1 MNETMNATPTTSEIP
16 TQEDLNRVK
25 DTLVQHSQHVLCEKA
40 FQNVDYEPGLMS
52 AVVGPTGVGK
62 TTLLTI
68 LAEKLK
74 LKFPSASPGDI
85 PVVSTYMEASEEGT
99 FNWKNFYRHGL
110 LPHLNA
116 PLDQELS
123 VNSGNPAVPSHRRT
137 KDDLRNLVASNLRQ
151 RNTRVILIDEAHHV
165 ALGRPAPIML
175 QQLEVLKSF
184 ATTCK
189 VHLVLCGPYQ
199 LMSSISLN
207 PQLARRITVVHFPR
221 YTYRQKDLQKFYD
234 ALCALVGVL
243 KPWSIELN
251 LETEIDFFYGRSL
264 GCIGLLKPWLDR
276 AAKRAMEEGSAIITR
291 EILEGTAKLAKE
303 LKIMSED
310 IKEGEAKLKDTPG
323 DWEELA
329 DLLGFGSKPKQP
341 LPSGKTNGR
350 LRPGERTPERDHAGE
365 TAATKGT

>member
-1 MNETMNATPTTSEIP
+1 MNPTPTKSQVPI
-16 TQEDLNRVK
+16 QEDLDRVK
-25 DTLVQHSQHVLCEKA
+25 TSLIQHSQHALCEKA

-74 LKFPSASPGDI
+74 LKFQSANPGEI

-123 VNSGNPAVPSHRRT
+123 VNSGNPAVPSGRRT
-137 KDDLRNLVASNLRQ
+137 KDDLRNLVGSNLRD
-151 RNTRVILIDEAHHV
+151 RHTRVILIDEAHHV

-207 PQLARRITVVHFPR
+207 PQLARRITVIHFPR
-221 YTYRQKDLQKFYD
+221 YVHRQKDLQRFYD
-234 ALCALVGVL
+234 ALCALVDIL

-251 LETEIDFFYGRSL
+251 LESEIDFFYARSL

-276 AAKRAMEEGSAIITR
+276 AAKRAMEEGSAMITR
-291 EILEGTAKLAKE
+291 EILEETAKLAKE
-303 LKIMSED
+303 LKIMFED
-310 IKEGEAKLKDTPG
+310 IKEGEAKLKDTPK
-323 DWEELA
+323 DWVVLE
-329 DLLGFGSKPKQP
+329 DLLGFESEPKQP
-341 LPSGKTNGR
+341 LPSGNTNGR
-350 LRPGERTPERDHAGE
+350 LRPGDRTPKRDPAGE
-365 TAATKGT
+365 TAAITAT